1 MRLKHAASLN
11 INTLREDTD
20 PGRLLKYVDIGT
32 VGTGRLIGE
41 PEAMTF
47 GEAPSRARRL
57 VREGDTIISTVRT
70 YLRAVWPVGA
80 DCEDLVVSTGFSV
93 VSPGPLLDARFLG
106 WWAQSNALTDQLL
119 ARSVGV
125 SYPAVRP
132 QDLADVR
139 VPAMTLGEQ
148 ARIADFLDAE
158 TARIDALIAR
168 KRRMIGLIDER
179 RLRQLQDAM
188 EASQWPQMR
197 LRHVVERFID
207 TEHATV
213 PTTPD
218 GDYVVVRTPNV
229 RFGKPLLEAALRT
242 DLDGYRRWT
251 RRAVP
256 RPGDVLLTRE
266 APAGEACVVPDDVP
280 MCIGQRMVL
289 LKVRHNLIHS
299 EWLAQSIYAERASVF
314 IDLHGRT
321 STVAHLNMRDIP
333 DIPLLVPPLREQQTI
348 LTRLAR
354 DERRNVGIVQ
364 RLDRQIE
371 LLTEHRQALIT
382 AAVTGQIPIPA

>member
-1 MRLKHAASLN
+1 MWALEGGVAVSDIRGAVSPAYRVYALGSSVWPRFLHHFLRSTPALEQYRLLVRGITTFDRSIA
-11 INTLREDTD
+11 REDFEGLPIPVPPLD
-20 PGRLLKYVDIGT
+20 
-32 VGTGRLIGE
+32 E
-41 PEAMTF
+41 Q
-47 GEAPSRARRL
+47 RA
-57 VREGDTIISTVRT
+57 
-70 YLRAVWPVGA
+70 
-80 DCEDLVVSTGFSV
+80 
-93 VSPGPLLDARFLG
+93 
-106 WWAQSNALTDQLL
+106 
-119 ARSVGV
+119 
-125 SYPAVRP
+125 
-132 QDLADVR
+132 
-139 VPAMTLGEQ
+139 
-148 ARIADFLDAE
+148 IAHFLDAE

-168 KRRMIGLIDER
+168 KRRMIELIDER

-197 LRHVVERFID
+197 LRHVVERFVD

-266 APAGEACVVPDDVP
+266 APAGESCVVPDDVP

-299 EWLAQSIYAERASVF
+299 EWLAQSIYAERACVF

-354 DERRNVGIVQ
+354 DERRNAGIVQ